1 MTKILLFSLFLSL
14 SAHAQTPV
22 KTLVIIGD
30 SLTEGYGVAK
40 EKAYPAL
47 LEEKL
52 KADGKAWKIINSGV
66 SGSTAASALSRV
78 KWAMKSKPDL
88 VMIALGANDGLR
100 GIKVETTKKNL
111 DDAMAELKK
120 AGIPMIIGGMQMPA
134 NFGQA
139 YTQSFKVMF
148 SDLSKK
154 YNATL
159 VPFLLEGVAGDSK
172 LNQAD
177 GIHPNEEGQKI
188 LADTVYKHIRDI
200 IK

>member
-1 MTKILLFSLFLSL
+1 MAKILLILLLLLSINV
-14 SAHAQTPV
+14 HA

-47 LEEKL
+47 LEGKL
-52 KADGKAWKIINSGV
+52 KASGKDWKVVNSGV
-66 SGSTAASALSRV
+66 SGSTAASALGRV
-78 KWAMKSKPDL
+78 KWALKSKPDL

-100 GIKVETTKKNL
+100 GVRVETTKKHL

-120 AGIPMIIGGMQMPA
+120 SNIPIIVGGMQMPA
-134 NFGQA
+134 NFGA
-139 YTQSFKVMF
+139 EYAKNFKTMF
-148 SDLSKK
+148 LDLAKK

-159 VPFLLEGVAGDSK
+159 VPFLLEGVAGDPK

-188 LADTVYKHIRDI
+188 LAETVYKHVQGVL
-200 IK
+200 K